1 LSGISGIVM
10 NLAGGARGRASLD
23 AGRDWR
29 VL

>member
-1 LSGISGIVM
+1 M